1 MFIESRHSAGKR
13 TIQARLRAEGTYVG
27 LDLIRQL
34 MKRQGLISKQ
44 PQKRHYY
51 CTKQEQQGVFGNLL
65 NRAFT
70 PDNGTTLLC
79 GDTTYININGEWH
92 YLAIVMNLS
101 RRQIVGWKLQR
112 HHDAQLVIDALNQA
126 MLSTVKTERMLFHS
140 DQGSIYASEGFIQC
154 VKQHGLTQSMSRKG
168 NCWDNSP
175 MERWFRS
182 FKYEWMVRGG
192 YASFESALD
201 DIREYIF
208 YYNHIR
214 PHRYNQGFPPK
225 LTKTTYQGLL
235 N

>member
-1 MFIESRHSAGKR
+1 
-13 TIQARLRAEGTYVG
+13 
-27 LDLIRQL
+27 
-34 MKRQGLISKQ
+34 
-44 PQKRHYY
+44 
-51 CTKQEQQGVFGNLL
+51 
-65 NRAFT
+65 
-70 PDNGTTLLC
+70 
-79 GDTTYININGEWH
+79 
-92 YLAIVMNLS
+92 
-101 RRQIVGWKLQR
+101 
-112 HHDAQLVIDALNQA
+112 